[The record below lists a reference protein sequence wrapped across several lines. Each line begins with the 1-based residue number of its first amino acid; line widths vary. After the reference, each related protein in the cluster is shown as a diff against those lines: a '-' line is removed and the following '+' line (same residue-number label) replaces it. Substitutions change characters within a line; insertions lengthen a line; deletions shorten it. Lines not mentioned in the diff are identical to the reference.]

1 MPSKNDVKEDNYT
14 PEERLTAAALEYKK
28 LEAQN
33 QSSIERMYGALSS
46 PFKVSSKPCEVSRA
60 AVLRCFEE
68 ILGKKG
74 DGNDEGSVNPTEATA
89 YSSSNGNGNG
99 NAKDNGAGGVA
110 SFPPTSR
117 FPPVHRCYDVVLQYE
132 SCVLDKA
139 LAQHHSL
146 LVDFEARQQGE
157 MQLAKEAE
165 ASALR
170 GA

>member
-14 PEERLTAAALEYKK
+14 PQERLTAAALEYKK

-46 PFKVSSKPCEVSRA
+46 PFKVAGKPCEVPRA

-68 ILGKKG
+68 ILGKPG
-74 DGNDEGSVNPTEATA
+74 DGDDEGSVNPAEATA
-89 YSSSNGNGNG
+89 HSSGNSNGKN
-99 NAKDNGAGGVA
+99 NGADGVA

-165 ASALR
+165 AGAVR